1 LNASSKSTNLAVNKA
16 GTSTAVA
23 ADKSPANY
31 VTGETVTLTAT
42 VAAAAPGTGTATG
55 TVTFYADGVPLG
67 SGTLDEASP
76 NTASVSAT
84 FNAADSPITITATY
98 NGDTNYNSSSD
109 TLASDLTVNQAATT
123 TAVDSDKYSAVTGET
138 VTLTATVTGSVTTTP
153 TGTVEFFADGS
164 SLGSV
169 SVNAS
174 GVATLATSFAAADSP
189 VSISA
194 TYSGDA
200 NYEDSSD
207 TMTGTIT
214 VDQASTTVTITSD
227 LVTDTVVG
235 EPYTVGGTVTPTYAN
250 GPHTTAGTVEV
261 TDDGTPVCKCTDTT
275 LTWNIDHWDW
285 SCSLTSTTAGSRTIT
300 ATFDPTEPTS
310 PPDPLLPGADVNYK
324 TNKATDSHEVNQA
337 NTTTTVSSSVNPSVT
352 GQEVTF
358 TATVVSVAPGSGTP
372 PDGTTVTFVVKDK
385 NGSEITD
392 SPYPA
397 ALSGGGGQ
405 ASTTPITDLEASL
418 SPYTVTATFD
428 PSDTDPYGTST
439 SAAFTQNVN
448 KATTTTAITGTAL
461 GTPTIVG
468 VPYTVNGTVSVDSP
482 GGGTPSTLPTTTGTV
497 KVSDGTIADDVT
509 SIPLTWSEDHWN
521 WTCSFTSRTAGA
533 KTLTAT
539 FSGDAKYQASS
550 DTDSH
555 TASKASTTVAFDDTT
570 IAALA
575 AATDVGESY
584 TVSGTVTPVNAGGTH
599 DTTGAVQVSDGTD
612 TVTIPGTDLS
622 WGTNDWTWTTDSLS
636 PPGFIS
642 TTRCP
647 TMERRYAR
655 ARIRPS
661 RGIPT
666 TGIGAAISSQPPRAR
681 VTQRRRPSPRP
692 TPATATTAATAIPTP
707 TPIRSIRP
715 ARP

>member
-1 LNASSKSTNLAVNKA
+1 MILRTRCARGYLLPALLISVLLFVSFISAAAVDTTIGITPSPADPVVGQDVTVTWKLTVQTTSAVTFGPGSPDLSRLITAPGGGNILNDSVSTDEESSPFSSDYSFTANQAGTYTIEGQYAGCPACDPALNASSKSTNLAVNKA

-285 SCSLTSTTAGSRTIT
+285 SCSLASTTAGSRTIT
-300 ATFDPTEPTS
+300 ATYLGDT
-310 PPDPLLPGADVNYK
+310 NY
-324 TNKATDSHEVNQA
+324 
-337 NTTTTVSSSVNPSVT
+337 
-352 GQEVTF
+352 
-358 TATVVSVAPGSGTP
+358 SG
-372 PDGTTVTFVVKDK
+372 
-385 NGSEITD
+385 
-392 SPYPA
+392 
-397 ALSGGGGQ
+397 
-405 ASTTPITDLEASL
+405 
-418 SPYTVTATFD
+418 
-428 PSDTDPYGTST
+428 
-439 SAAFTQNVN
+439 
-448 KATTTTAITGTAL
+448 
-461 GTPTIVG
+461 
-468 VPYTVNGTVSVDSP
+468 
-482 GGGTPSTLPTTTGTV
+482 
-497 KVSDGTIADDVT
+497 
-509 SIPLTWSEDHWN
+509 
-521 WTCSFTSRTAGA
+521 
-533 KTLTAT
+533 
-539 FSGDAKYQASS
+539 SS

-555 TASKASTTVAFDDTT
+555 TVNKADTTTTVTSDINPSVTGEEVEFTATV
-570 IAALA
+570 A
-575 AATDVGESY
+575 AAAPGSGTP
-584 TVSGTVTPVNAGGTH
+584 TGTVTFY
-599 DTTGAVQVSDGTD
+599 DGASIGQDNDGSDGWKLKYTFPSAGAN
-612 TVTIPGTDLS
+612 TI
-622 WGTNDWTWTTDSLS
+622 
-636 PPGFIS
+636 
-642 TTRCP
+642 
-647 TMERRYAR
+647 
-655 ARIRPS
+655 
-661 RGIPT
+661 
-666 TGIGAAISSQPPRAR
+666 
-681 VTQRRRPSPRP
+681 
-692 TPATATTAATAIPTP
+692 TATYSGDSNYKTSTSSAYTVPTCP
-707 TPIRSIRP
+707 PEV
-715 ARP
+715 